1 MSTGIIF
8 APIMVSPVAPSVI
21 LPLTVCVV
29 CDQAIV
35 KKALN
40 TRLKISRAM
49 VFMDVSEGM
58 CVKLPDSVD
67 RHRYNTSNWQKLGPT
82 LQV

>member
-1 MSTGIIF
+1 
-8 APIMVSPVAPSVI
+8 
-21 LPLTVCVV
+21 
-29 CDQAIV
+29 
-35 KKALN
+35 
-40 TRLKISRAM
+40 M